1 MLQTYIAVHVYMS
14 ECVCAAC
21 IRLIFELLTIVSIH
35 PFTPGSTLQL
45 FLTVGLIKSSG
56 ILFVAF
62 QERFQS
68 TSAMTSLLSTVQNF
82 TYSITG
88 ALVDFFET
96 RTRMYSEIYSLTH
109 IVGRV
114 CSGGICPLV
123 EFTTRTFAT

>member
-62 QERFQS
+62 QERFES

-88 ALVDFFET
+88 ALVDFLKPGHVCIQRF
-96 RTRMYSEIYSLTH
+96 TH
-109 IVGRV
+109 
-114 CSGGICPLV
+114 SHTL
-123 EFTTRTFAT
+123 